1 MAGRPGSSEVPRNP
15 LTRWDVSSI
24 PANGIFL
31 TKKLKNKIKMPNGL
45 LLLLF
50 LTFSAFLVANPKK
63 LLYTVANPAR
73 GLLNRKKKE
82 EKKSLA
88 APPPPHPARCSF
100 GEKKKKKNHA
110 TYPLSRR
117 HASRRYAG
125 GLGPSRIR
133 TRIPTTRQLG
143 QWVSLRKTLRF
154 RVRLQ
159 LSQSRCLSLL
169 LAMSGRVFLFL
180 PPRDHEPPLTLRNR
194 LNPTLSLYRHRF
206 PIPRYAKRPDV
217 ALYTV
222 GPFSPLPTPSS
233 THCALKVSEH
243 DSLWQPPAAHSEER
257 SRPQK
262 SSRAQRCLNTLAPGY
277 LKGTVVRGHPVVWSL
292 ALRSDDAK
300 QDSVVYGTKFG
311 VVFLAEC
318 PRTASIQK
326 GFDCFGLYHPGLER
340 ECDFRLVVEL
350 P

>member
-1 MAGRPGSSEVPRNP
+1 MYYECSSCCCCCCFSHSAHWLP
-15 LTRWDVSSI
+15 TR
-24 PANGIFL
+24 
-31 TKKLKNKIKMPNGL
+31 
-45 LLLLF
+45 
-50 LTFSAFLVANPKK
+50 KK

-73 GLLNRKKKE
+73 GLLNR
-82 EKKSLA
+82 
-88 APPPPHPARCSF
+88 
-100 GEKKKKKNHA
+100 GKKKKKVWQRPPPPPPPPRARASRSEKKKEKKEKITRRIHM
-110 TYPLSRR
+110 SRR
-117 HASRRYAG
+117 YASRRYVG

-169 LAMSGRVFLFL
+169 LAMSGRVCLFL
-180 PPRDHEPPLTLRNR
+180 PPRGHEPPPTLHDR
-194 LNPTLSLYRHRF
+194 LNTNLSLYRHRF

-222 GPFSPLPTPSS
+222 GPLFLLPTPSSS

-262 SSRAQRCLNTLAPGY
+262 SSRAQRCLNALAPSY
-277 LKGTVVRGHPVVWSL
+277 LKGTVVRGHSVVWSL
-292 ALRSDDAK
+292 ALRSYDAK

-311 VVFLAEC
+311 VVFLAEG

-326 GFDCFGLYHPGLER
+326 SFDCFGLYHPGLER
-340 ECDFRLVVEL
+340 ERDLRLAVEL

>member
-1 MAGRPGSSEVPRNP
+1 M
-15 LTRWDVSSI
+15 
-24 PANGIFL
+24 
-31 TKKLKNKIKMPNGL
+31 
-45 LLLLF
+45 
-50 LTFSAFLVANPKK
+50 
-63 LLYTVANPAR
+63 
-73 GLLNRKKKE
+73 
-82 EKKSLA
+82 
-88 APPPPHPARCSF
+88 
-100 GEKKKKKNHA
+100 
-110 TYPLSRR
+110 SRR
-117 HASRRYAG
+117 YASRRYAG

-169 LAMSGRVFLFL
+169 LAMSSRVFLFF
-180 PPRDHEPPLTLRNR
+180 PPRGHEPPPTLRDR
-194 LNPTLSLYRHRF
+194 LNPNLSLYRHRF
-206 PIPRYAKRPDV
+206 PIARNVKRPDV
-217 ALYTV
+217 ALYAV
-222 GPFSPLPTPSS
+222 GPLFLLPTPSS

-262 SSRAQRCLNTLAPGY
+262 SSRAQRCLNALAPGN

-300 QDSVVYGTKFG
+300 QDPVVYGTKFG
-311 VVFLAEC
+311 VVFLAEG
-318 PRTASIQK
+318 PRTASIQE

-340 ECDFRLVVEL
+340 DIYI
-350 P
+350 

>member
-1 MAGRPGSSEVPRNP
+1 MCCCCC
-15 LTRWDVSSI
+15 
-24 PANGIFL
+24 
-31 TKKLKNKIKMPNGL
+31 
-45 LLLLF
+45 LLLF
-50 LTFSAFLVANPKK
+50 LTFSALVANPKK
-63 LLYTVANPAR
+63 TTLHGGQSRSWSAEQ
-73 GLLNRKKKE
+73 GKKE
-82 EKKSLA
+82 KEKVWQRT
-88 APPPPHPARCSF
+88 PPPPPPARCSF
-100 GEKKKKKNHA
+100 GEKIKSNKIKNQKITRRIHM
-110 TYPLSRR
+110 SRR
-117 HASRRYAG
+117 YASRRYPG

-143 QWVSLRKTLRF
+143 QRVSLRKTLRF

-180 PPRDHEPPLTLRNR
+180 PPRGHEPPPTLRDR
-194 LNPTLSLYRHRF
+194 LNPNLSLYRHRF

-222 GPFSPLPTPSS
+222 GPFFLLPTPSS

-262 SSRAQRCLNTLAPGY
+262 SSRAQRCLNALAPGN

-292 ALRSDDAK
+292 ALRSDDDAK
-300 QDSVVYGTKFG
+300 QDPVVYGTKFG
-311 VVFLAEC
+311 VV
-318 PRTASIQK
+318 
-326 GFDCFGLYHPGLER
+326 
-340 ECDFRLVVEL
+340 
-350 P
+350 